1 MATTEELARRLL
13 AAGVSVDTADM
24 FEEDG
29 HVYRLPM
36 GVNYLT
42 YASVM
47 AESWRF
53 VRPVWSMEAL
63 VKIICNVRK

>member
-1 MATTEELARRLL
+1 M
-13 AAGVSVDTADM
+13 SVDTADM

-63 VKIICNVRK
+63 VKIICNDRK

>member
-13 AAGVSVDTADM
+13 AAGISVDTADM

-29 HVYRLPM
+29 HVSRMPR
-36 GVNYLT
+36 GGT
-42 YASVM
+42 YVTSATIM

-53 VRPVWSMEAL
+53 VRPGWSMEA
-63 VKIICNVRK
+63 